1 MRVGFTCSC
10 FDLLHAGYVLM
21 LKEAKDQCDYLIV
34 GLQTDPTIDRTTK
47 NKPIQSVTERFIQLS
62 AVKYVDEIVVY
73 ESEDDLLQIL
83 KAYNIDVRII
93 GEEYKDKFFTGND
106 LPMEIHFNKRTHK
119 FSSTE
124 LRNRIVSAYET
135 EIYKK

>member
-10 FDLLHAGYVLM
+10 FDLLHAGHVLM
-21 LKEAKDQCDYLIV
+21 LKESKDQCDYLIV
-34 GLQTDPTIDRTTK
+34 GLQTDPTFDRPDK

-73 ESEDDLLQIL
+73 STEDDLLQIL

-93 GEEYKDKFFTGND
+93 GEEYKDRPFTGND
-106 LPMEIHFNKRTHK
+106 LPMEIHFNKRSHK

>member
-1 MRVGFTCSC
+1 
-10 FDLLHAGYVLM
+10 M
-21 LKEAKDQCDYLIV
+21 LKESKDQCDYLIV
-34 GLQTDPTIDRTTK
+34 GLQTDPTFDRPDK

-73 ESEDDLLQIL
+73 STEDDLLQIL

-93 GEEYKDKFFTGND
+93 GEEYKDRPFTGND
-106 LPMEIHFNKRTHK
+106 LPMEIHFNKRSHK

>member
-1 MRVGFTCSC
+1 MRVGFTCSS
-10 FDLLHAGYVLM
+10 FDLLHAGHVLM
-21 LKEAKDQCDYLIV
+21 LKEAKDQCDYLIA
-34 GLQTDPTIDRTTK
+34 GLQTDPTFDRPTK
-47 NKPIQSVTERFIQLS
+47 NVPIQSVTERHIQLS

-73 ESEDDLLQIL
+73 ATEDDLLQIL

-93 GEEYKDKFFTGND
+93 GEEYKDKSFTGND